1 MCLIVVTHLT
11 CSSAI
16 LRVETHPHHIDDG
29 EVSSSSGRREKIS
42 CFVQKNFAFL
52 AMLSHCHALVCSRSY
67 NLLEHTS
74 LLYYW
79 ININNVLKKCL
90 CVFLFYHL
98 ATDGKNL
105 ERFFILSFFGS
116 SQEASSRAVQRERL
130 KRNKSDC
137 RTTMSMMMIFKGDSS
152 FFVRP

>member
-11 CSSAI
+11 CSSAMH
-16 LRVETHPHHIDDG
+16 RVETHPHHIDDG
-29 EVSSSSGRREKIS
+29 EVSSSSGRREKIHVS
-42 CFVQKNFAFL
+42 CKETSPSSL
-52 AMLSHCHALVCSRSY
+52 CCLIAMLLCSRSY

-90 CVFLFYHL
+90 CVFLFHHR

-137 RTTMSMMMIFKGDSS
+137 RTTTSMMMIFKGDSS